1 MSSGFKKVL
10 RELSDKIVEVYDL
23 ELAGQMSDIYND
35 LVTRT
40 DEASRKYWKLVKSLA
55 TERYELL
62 KKLQA
67 IKNSI
72 EKSCMLLC
80 DVARESIKEEREL
93 RKKAERERVQAK

>member
-23 ELAGQMSDIYND
+23 ELAGEMSDIYND

-72 EKSCMLLC
+72 EK
-80 DVARESIKEEREL
+80 RESIKEEREL
-93 RKKAERERVQAK
+93 RKKAERERVQAN